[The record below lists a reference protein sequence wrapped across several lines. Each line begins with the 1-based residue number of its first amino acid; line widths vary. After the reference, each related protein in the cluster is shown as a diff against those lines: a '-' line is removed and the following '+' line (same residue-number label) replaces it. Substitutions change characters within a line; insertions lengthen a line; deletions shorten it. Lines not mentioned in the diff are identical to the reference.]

1 MNNADTISTTPSP
14 NPNPSP
20 IIEYFGLEFHDPEIV
35 PPITLF
41 EDDPELQFGIIKI
54 DLISSP
60 MIEKHQHILFTIDGS
75 GSMQDKCVDGR
86 SKMEHIL
93 HTLENILRLFHE
105 KSSNISI
112 HIQSFDDKI
121 KEVVSDV
128 PNIQDAN
135 IEELVQKI
143 STIRP
148 RGSTNIELAL
158 QNASSHIHHYRET
171 TQHTDYDIVHLFLT
185 DGEVTQGETN
195 HIALNNIV
203 PTNVTNIFIGYGLEH
218 DSHLLSVLASSKY
231 NEYRFVDALEK
242 AGLVY
247 GEIVHSLLFKAIEEV
262 SIQSEHC
269 EIYDYVS
276 NTWTNNLFIGNLLSE
291 QKKVYHCRARKQ
303 EQVQTICQ
311 AQLKFIKDGAEI
323 FAECLVEPEFKKL
336 NTYILRQRTQELLYE
351 ARKLSEKR
359 RNTLPFGNPG
369 YLYKNTLDLNHLK
382 HADDNDAEI
391 KVLKSELKDFF
402 KILTEYT
409 SNTTSD
415 DNNSIIKMLTDDIY
429 IAHKTLGT
437 KYANMFTC
445 ARQMTQGR
453 QQIYT
458 CSIIDEVIDVEPDF
472 TLPPNVFGNNII
484 RSTSNDNDLMA
495 NYTISQDVLSP
506 FSSDTAVD
514 LMREISCG
522 PMDDFDQLISRQ
534 RTDSDSP

>member
-1 MNNADTISTTPSP
+1 MNTANQEIPSNST
-14 NPNPSP
+14 P

-75 GSMQDKCVDGR
+75 GSMRDKCVDGR

-105 KSSNISI
+105 KRSNISI

-143 STIRP
+143 RTIRP

-158 QNASSHIHHYRET
+158 QNASSHIHHYRDT
-171 TQHTDYDIVHLFLT
+171 TQHTNYDIVHLFLT
-185 DGEVTQGETN
+185 DGEITQGETN
-195 HIALNNIV
+195 HLALNNIV

-262 SIQSEHC
+262 SIQSEQC
-269 EIYDYVS
+269 EIYDYMT

-291 QKKVYHCRARKQ
+291 QKKVYHCRTRKQ
-303 EQVQTICQ
+303 EQTICQ
-311 AQLKFIKDGAEI
+311 VQLKFVKDGAEI
-323 FAECLVEPEFKKL
+323 LVECLVESEFKKL

-359 RNTLPFGNPG
+359 RNVQPFGNSS

-382 HADDNDAEI
+382 RADENNAEI
-391 KVLKSELKDFF
+391 KVLKTVLKDFF
-402 KILTEYT
+402 KILTEY
-409 SNTTSD
+409 NTNTIVTPD
-415 DNNSIIKMLTDDIY
+415 DNNAIIKMLTDDIY

-458 CSIIDEVIDVEPDF
+458 CSIIDELIDDETAF
-472 TLPPNVFGNNII
+472 TLPPNVFSSNNII
-484 RSTSNDNDLMA
+484 RSNSNNNDNDLMA
-495 NYTISQDVLSP
+495 NYTVSQDVLSP
-506 FSSDTAVD
+506 FSSDAAVD

-522 PMDDFDQLISRQ
+522 PVDDFDQLISRQ
-534 RTDSDSP
+534 RAHSDSETP

>member
-1 MNNADTISTTPSP
+1 MNNTDTISTSPS
-14 NPNPSP
+14 PSP
-20 IIEYFGLEFHDPEIV
+20 IIDYFGLELHDPEIV

-41 EDDPELQFGIIKI
+41 EDPELQFGIVKI
-54 DLISSP
+54 NLRSSP

-75 GSMQDKCVDGR
+75 GSMQDKCADGR

-143 STIRP
+143 RTIRP

-158 QNASSHIHHYRET
+158 QNASSHIQHYRET
-171 TQHTDYDIVHLFLT
+171 TQHANYDIVHLFLT
-185 DGEVTQGETN
+185 DGEITQGETN

-203 PTNVTNIFIGYGLEH
+203 PINVTNIFIGYGLEH

-262 SIQSEHC
+262 SIQSDQC
-269 EIYDYVS
+269 EIYDYMT

-291 QKKVYHCRARKQ
+291 QKKVYHCRTRKQ
-303 EQVQTICQ
+303 EQGQGQQQVQVH
-311 AQLKFIKDGAEI
+311 LKFIKDGAELQEESVTESA
-323 FAECLVEPEFKKL
+323 FTKL

-359 RNTLPFGNPG
+359 RNKLPFGNSS
-369 YLYKNTLDLNHLK
+369 YLYKNTLDLSHLK
-382 HADDNDAEI
+382 KLDENEAEI
-391 KVLKSELKDFF
+391 KVLKTTLNDFF

-409 SNTTSD
+409 SNLTPD
-415 DNNSIIKMLTDDIY
+415 DNNPIIKMLTDDIY

-445 ARQMTQGR
+445 ARQTTQGR

-458 CSIIDEVIDVEPDF
+458 CSIIDEALEDETNF

-484 RSTSNDNDLMA
+484 RSFSNDDNDLMA

-534 RTDSDSP
+534 RVDSDDSS

>member
-1 MNNADTISTTPSP
+1 MNTSNQEIPSIST
-14 NPNPSP
+14 P
-20 IIEYFGLEFHDPEIV
+20 IIEYFGLEFHDPEIE

-75 GSMQDKCVDGR
+75 GSMQDKCADGR

-143 STIRP
+143 RTIRP

-158 QNASSHIHHYRET
+158 QNASSHIHHYRDT
-171 TQHTDYDIVHLFLT
+171 TQHTNYDIVHLFLT
-185 DGEVTQGETN
+185 DGEITQGETN
-195 HIALNNIV
+195 HLALNNIV

-269 EIYDYVS
+269 EIYDYVT
-276 NTWTNNLFIGNLLSE
+276 NTWTTNLFIGNLLSE
-291 QKKVYHCRARKQ
+291 QKKVYHCRTRKQ
-303 EQVQTICQ
+303 EQSICQ
-311 AQLKFIKDGAEI
+311 VQLKFVKDGAEI
-323 FAECLVEPEFKKL
+323 LVECLVETEVKKL

-359 RNTLPFGNPG
+359 RNTLPFANPG
-369 YLYKNTLDLNHLK
+369 YLYKNTLDLSHLK
-382 HADDNDAEI
+382 RLDDNDAEI
-391 KVLKSELKDFF
+391 KVLKTELKDFF

-409 SNTTSD
+409 SNLNPD

-458 CSIIDEVIDVEPDF
+458 CSTIDEVIDVEPDF
-472 TLPPNVFGNNII
+472 ILPPNVFGNNII
-484 RSTSNDNDLMA
+484 RSTSNNNDNDLMT
-495 NYTISQDVLSP
+495 NYTMSQDVLSP
-506 FSSDTAVD
+506 FSSDAAVD

-522 PMDDFDQLISRQ
+522 PTDDFDQLISRQ
-534 RTDSDSP
+534 RSDSYTP

>member
-1 MNNADTISTTPSP
+1 MNNTDTTLSPSLT
-14 NPNPSP
+14 PSP

-75 GSMQDKCVDGR
+75 GSMQDKCADGR

-143 STIRP
+143 RTIRP

-158 QNASSHIHHYRET
+158 QNASSHINHYRDT
-171 TQHTDYDIVHLFLT
+171 TQHTNYDIVHLFLT
-185 DGEVTQGETN
+185 DGEITQGETN
-195 HIALNNIV
+195 HLVLNNIV

-269 EIYDYVS
+269 EIYDYVT
-276 NTWTNNLFIGNLLSE
+276 NTWTSNLFIGNLLSE
-291 QKKVYHCRARKQ
+291 QKKVYHCRTRKQ
-303 EQVQTICQ
+303 EQSICHV
-311 AQLKFIKDGAEI
+311 QLKFVKDGAEI
-323 FAECLVEPEFKKL
+323 LVECLVETEVKKL

-359 RNTLPFGNPG
+359 RNTLPFTNSG
-369 YLYKNTLDLNHLK
+369 YLYKNTLDLSHLK
-382 HADDNDAEI
+382 RLDDNDAEI
-391 KVLKSELKDFF
+391 KVLKTELKDFF

-409 SNTTSD
+409 SNLNPD

-458 CSIIDEVIDVEPDF
+458 CSIIDEVIDVEPAF
-472 TLPPNVFGNNII
+472 ILPPNVFSSNNII
-484 RSTSNDNDLMA
+484 RSNSNNNDNDLMA
-495 NYTISQDVLSP
+495 NYTMSQDVLSP
-506 FSSDTAVD
+506 FSSDAAVD

-522 PMDDFDQLISRQ
+522 PTDDFDQLISRQ
-534 RTDSDSP
+534 RSDSYTP